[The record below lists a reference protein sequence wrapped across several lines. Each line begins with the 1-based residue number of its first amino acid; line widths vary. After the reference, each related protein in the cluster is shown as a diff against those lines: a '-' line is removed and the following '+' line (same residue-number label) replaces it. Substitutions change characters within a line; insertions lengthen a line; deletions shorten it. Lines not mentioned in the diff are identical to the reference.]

1 MALIEDF
8 DKFARDFLN
17 NENMVASNPT
27 PIEEDVEIIQVSDE
41 ETDVIMDEEPIV
53 IEIDEPLVDIID
65 SGNRNEIFE
74 IDEPLGG
81 IIDLADENETNQI
94 SEISD
99 DDLYNQDLDDDV
111 YLS

>member
-17 NENMVASNPT
+17 NENMGASNPT
-27 PIEEDVEIIQVSDE
+27 TIEEDVEIIQASE
-41 ETDVIMDEEPIV
+41 EEIDVIMNKEPIV

-65 SGNRNEIFE
+65 SGNINEIFE
-74 IDEPLGG
+74 IQEPLGG
-81 IIDLADENETNQI
+81 IFDLVDETEINQTSGI
-94 SEISD
+94 SEEDSD
-99 DDLYNQDLDDDV
+99 NSDLDDDV